1 MNKEE
6 AAVKKAINV
15 VGRIVHTL
23 EMAGCT
29 EQTQTCMKTGAGELQ
44 LIADELENNSY
55 DGTEITVDYDVPEQ
69 ILAGLGRIVQEV
81 SDSKTNSKR
90 TYPELPGKIRELA
103 EQLNCLVRTA

>member
-15 VGRIVHTL
+15 VGRVVHTL
-23 EMAGCT
+23 DMAGCS
-29 EQTQTCMKTGAGELQ
+29 EQTRTCMTAGAGELHF
-44 LIADELENNSY
+44 IADELETNRY
-55 DGTEITVDYDVPEQ
+55 DGSEVTVDYDVPEQ

-81 SDSKTNSKR
+81 SEGRMNSKR